1 MSDLVGN
8 MDKVV
13 VFKQNAPTALGA
25 GNKDGYSTLLT
36 TRGYLK
42 KSVGSRNSGFSDI
55 LGDSSYFLTV
65 RKQAAL
71 TAALKMSLKV
81 EIENR
86 TYTIQGWEDIEEEHF
101 YYRFSLTRQDA

>member
-1 MSDLVGN
+1 MDLVGQ

-13 VFKQNAPTALGA
+13 VFKTNAPTALGA

-42 KSVGSRNSGFSDI
+42 KSVGSRSSAYSDI
-55 LGDSSYFLTV
+55 LGDSSYSLTV
-65 RKQAAL
+65 RRQAAL
-71 TAALKMSLKV
+71 TAALSMSLRI
-81 EIENR
+81 EIEGNR
-86 TYTIQGWEDIEEEHF
+86 FTVQGWEDIEEEHF